1 MTTWI
6 RYATDESTSASRV
19 RAALADLALDPQ
31 PTIPAPSDVGLV
43 VFDQLDVEVLQLIR
57 TSSRGGL
64 IRILAIDASP
74 EAVDELG
81 PWPLLEAG
89 ASDVLVVTDPRLLAD
104 QVSARLSRWKEID
117 DLVRSPLVQRALPGR
132 TPVWTSLLREIVEIA
147 RFGDESVLLVGES
160 GTGKD
165 VVARLIHEL
174 DPRPFKGQFATL
186 DRHTLDQASGRGDR
200 VDRDQ
205 GTFEGGEITFPVP
218 AGLGAYRVP
227 SGGTLYVDE
236 AGALPPTSQELLLR
250 AIEDGIDNPEGD
262 WPNPKVRLICSTSDD
277 GSDADP
283 SGAAD
288 PFSQRITARLR
299 LPPLRE
305 RRDDIPAIAEQLL
318 GRLRPDLKNAHL
330 DPELAVFLTNRD
342 YPANVHD
349 LLTLMRG
356 ISVRHVGPGV
366 VTVGAIPPQERRR
379 IDALDLTWHGDD
391 LERAIGRAVDAGA
404 SLKTMSETVR
414 DTAVRIALERE
425 RGDVRSAAKRL
436 RATTRTVESRIVP
449 PPRVD
454 TDEQTEA
461 ASTSPSVVEVPDS
474 ALLGAREDQ
483 GVSEAARDAS

>member
-6 RYATDESTSASRV
+6 RYATDEPPSASRV
-19 RAALADLALDPQ
+19 RTALADLALAPV
-31 PTIPAPSDVGLV
+31 PTIPAPSDVGLI
-43 VFDQLDVEVLQLIR
+43 VFDRLDVEVLRLIR
-57 TSSRGGL
+57 ASSRGGL

-74 EAVDELG
+74 ESVDELG
-81 PWPLLEAG
+81 PWPLLDAG
-89 ASDVLVVTDPRLLAD
+89 ASDVLVVTDPRVLAD
-104 QVSARLSRWKEID
+104 QVSARLARWKEID

-132 TPVWTSLLREIVEIA
+132 TPVWTSLLREIVEVA
-147 RFGDESVLLVGES
+147 RFGDASVLLVGES

-174 DPRPFKGQFATL
+174 DPRPFKGPFATL
-186 DRHTLDQASGRGDR
+186 DRHTLDQASGGGDR
-200 VDRDQ
+200 VDQ

-262 WPNPKVRLICSTSDD
+262 WPNPKVRLICSTSDN

-283 SGAAD
+283 NRAAD

-318 GRLRPDLKNAHL
+318 GRLRPDLQNVRL

-404 SLKTMSETVR
+404 PLKTIGETVK

-436 RATTRTVESRIVP
+436 RSTTRTVESRIVP

-454 TDEQTEA
+454 TDEQAGT
-461 ASTSPSVVEVPDS
+461 STPPSVVEVPDS
-474 ALLGAREDQ
+474 ALLDAREDQ
-483 GVSEAARDAS
+483 AEPEAARDAS

>member
-6 RYATDESTSASRV
+6 RYATDEPASASRV
-19 RAALADLALDPQ
+19 RTALADLALDPQ
-31 PTIPAPSDVGLV
+31 PAVPAPSDVGLI
-43 VFDQLDVEVLQLIR
+43 VFDRLGVEVLQLIR
-57 TSSRGGL
+57 ASSRGGL
-64 IRILAIDASP
+64 VRILAIDASP
-74 EAVDELG
+74 DEVDELG
-81 PWPLLEAG
+81 PWPLLDAG
-89 ASDVLVVTDPRLLAD
+89 ASDVLLVTDPHLLAD
-104 QVSARLSRWKEID
+104 QVSARLSRWEEID

-132 TPVWTSLLREIVEIA
+132 TSTWTSLLREIVEVA
-147 RFGDESVLLVGES
+147 RFGDASVLLIGES

-186 DRHTLDQASGRGDR
+186 DRHTLDQASGGGDR
-200 VDRDQ
+200 LDRDQ

-236 AGALPPTSQELLLR
+236 AGALPTTSQEVLLR
-250 AIEDGIDNPEGD
+250 AIEDGIDSPEGD

-277 GSDADP
+277 GTDSDP
-283 SGAAD
+283 SRPAD

-318 GRLRPDLKNAHL
+318 GRLRPDLRDARL

-349 LLTLMRG
+349 LLTVMRG

-366 VTVGAIPPQERRR
+366 VTVGAIPPHERRR
-379 IDALDLTWHGDD
+379 IGALDLTWHGDD

-404 SLKTMSETVR
+404 SLKTIGETVR

-425 RGDVRSAAKRL
+425 RGDVRSTAKLL
-436 RATTRTVESRIVP
+436 RVTTRTVESRIVP

-454 TDEQTEA
+454 TDEQADT
-461 ASTSPSVVEVPDS
+461 STSAPVVEVPESD
-474 ALLGAREDQ
+474 LLGAGE
-483 GVSEAARDAS
+483 GPEVPEAARDVS